1 MTARRLLAIPVT
13 SRLQPPLYAC
23 PLFAAVLQSL
33 SEAAKSITSNNRYRP
48 KHFAL
53 CNIVLYAYSNSH
65 AGANWLGQILVDLVK
80 SF

>member
-1 MTARRLLAIPVT
+1 MAARRLLAIPVP
-13 SRLQPPLYAC
+13 SGLQPPLYVC
-23 PLFAAVLQSL
+23 LLFAAVLQSL

-65 AGANWLGQILVDLVK
+65 AGANWLGQILIDLVK